1 VLSHTSLGGLNALPP
16 SLRSLSTQLVDV
28 DGAVERM
35 RGPLL
40 ALRDKVAAA
49 REVAQTQ
56 LDALQEGL
64 AARAALA
71 QQRATLQLCVDAQHA
86 AAKLERLVEEVKKA
100 DGPSEQ
106 AAMPTPTVEALLD
119 RAVAEA
125 TRATLLL
132 SRGEDLPFMR
142 GVAPRA
148 NNAREALC
156 TRLSAALRAALD
168 AGDVTA
174 ARRWLAAY
182 ASARDA
188 DGAAAVLGELL
199 VRPLVNRVLADDSS
213 AAGAT
218 ATLQPCL
225 EVLRTALQPHSEVL
239 FMDGAGHGANSQ
251 QHAGN
256 ALDVVRGMALGGRA
270 ILREVDAALGE
281 KRPDAFSP
289 GRPDAFRGNHVA
301 VTHFCGWVATS
312 CVPSDGAAGPGLAAV
327 RAAQEALLRRFNLG
341 AYFGIRFQDIA
352 SAMEASLT
360 AKTPLDAPPAGFYPP
375 AEDGAAPPPG
385 LATTAGAAAW
395 LACRRPFH
403 DQVYLPALADKCLAL
418 SLQCVTRLAAWTAAG
433 CEARKKA
440 NAAADAA
447 AAAAEAAA
455 AAASSSGTAAPV
467 PAPAA
472 QTTSASAGL
481 PTDWAVHAGPEELVS
496 LWCDTVAL
504 AAYLRGDTH
513 RSLVLGAM
521 RHVESAHGAVVAA
534 LDDVAGEIL
543 EAGAPAQAMAAVVV
557 ADRCMEVLR
566 QIKGIT
572 ATYRMTNKPAP
583 TRHSHFVPGVTQPL
597 RAILDG
603 PRLSASLSADAKRS
617 FSHAV
622 ALVVTSR
629 YEELARELVTTV
641 KKTESSLRRLRERRA
656 AGGPGAAATPAGGDS
671 DMSDTDKI
679 CRQLVLDA
687 QEFGRQLSK
696 FGVDATSL
704 PPFKELLKVVGEE
717 EK

>member
-1 VLSHTSLGGLNALPP
+1 M
-16 SLRSLSTQLVDV
+16 DV

-35 RGPLL
+35 RGPLV

-49 REVAQTQ
+49 RDVAQTQ

-100 DGPSEQ
+100 DGLSAQ
-106 AAMPTPTVEALLD
+106 AATPTPTVEALLD

-132 SRGEDLPFMR
+132 SRGDGLPFMR

-148 NNAREALC
+148 NTAREALC

-168 AGDVTA
+168 SGDVTS

-188 DGAAAVLGELL
+188 DGAAGVLGELL
-199 VRPLVNRVLADDSS
+199 VRPLVSRVLADDTS
-213 AAGAT
+213 AAGAA

-225 EVLRTALQPHSEVL
+225 EALRVALQPHPQVL
-239 FMDGAGHGANSQ
+239 FMDGATGGSSQQQHGA
-251 QHAGN
+251 

-270 ILREVDAALGE
+270 ILREVDAALAD

-301 VTHFCGWVATS
+301 VATFCAWVVATS
-312 CVPSDGAAGPGLAAV
+312 CGPSDGAAATAPGLTAV

-352 SAMEASLT
+352 SAMEARLT
-360 AKTPLDAPPAGFYPP
+360 AKTPLDAPPTGFYPSV
-375 AEDGAAPPPG
+375 EDAQPPG
-385 LATTAGAAAW
+385 LATTAAAATW
-395 LACRRPFH
+395 VACRRPFSE
-403 DQVYLPALADKCLAL
+403 QVYLPALADKCLAL
-418 SLQCVTRLAAWTAAG
+418 SLQCVTRLAAWTTAG

-455 AAASSSGTAAPV
+455 AAASSAGAPA

-472 QTTSASAGL
+472 QTTTPAAAAL
-481 PTDWAVHAGPEELVS
+481 PTDWAVNAAPEELVS

-504 AAYLRGDTH
+504 AAYLRGDAH
-513 RSLVLGAM
+513 RALVLGAM
-521 RHVESAHGAVVAA
+521 GHVESAHRAVTAA

-543 EAGAPAQAMAAVVV
+543 GAGAPAQTMAAVVV

-603 PRLSASLSADAKRS
+603 PRLSATLGADGKRS
-617 FSHAV
+617 FAHAV

-629 YEELARELVTTV
+629 YEELARDLVTTV

-656 AGGPGAAATPAGGDS
+656 AGAPGTAAVPAGGAADS

-679 CRQLVLDA
+679 CRQLVLDT
-687 QEFGRQLSK
+687 QEFGRQLAK

-704 PPFKELLKVVGEE
+704 PPFKELWTVVAPEGEPLTLQ
-717 EK
+717 

>member
-1 VLSHTSLGGLNALPP
+1 M
-16 SLRSLSTQLVDV
+16 DV

-35 RGPLL
+35 RGPLV

-86 AAKLERLVEEVKKA
+86 AAKLERLVEEVKRA
-100 DGPSEQ
+100 DGPSTQ
-106 AAMPTPTVEALLD
+106 AAIPTPTVEALLD

-148 NNAREALC
+148 NTSREALC
-156 TRLSAALRAALD
+156 TRLSTALRAALD

-174 ARRWLAAY
+174 SRRWLAAY

-188 DGAAAVLGELL
+188 DGAAALLGELL
-199 VRPLVNRVLADDSS
+199 VRPLVSRVLADDTS
-213 AAGAT
+213 AAGAA

-225 EVLRTALQPHSEVL
+225 EALRTALQPHSEVL
-239 FMDGAGHGANSQ
+239 FMDGAAHGASSR

-270 ILREVDAALGE
+270 ILREVDAALAE

-301 VTHFCGWVATS
+301 VTHFCTWVAAS
-312 CVPSDGAAGPGLAAV
+312 CGPSDGAAAGLGLAAV

-352 SAMEASLT
+352 SAMETSLT

-455 AAASSSGTAAPV
+455 ASASSAGTAAPV

-472 QTTSASAGL
+472 QTASASTGL
-481 PTDWAVHAGPEELVS
+481 PTDWAVNASAEELVS

-504 AAYLRGDTH
+504 AAYLRGDAH

-521 RHVESAHGAVVAA
+521 RHVESAHGAVAAA

-543 EAGAPAQAMAAVVV
+543 GAGAPAQAMAAVVV

-603 PRLSASLSADAKRS
+603 PRLSTSLSADAKQS

-687 QEFGRQLSK
+687 QEFGRQLAK
-696 FGVDATSL
+696 FGVDATTL
-704 PPFKELLKVVGEE
+704 PPFKELWTVVAPEGDPLTLH
-717 EK
+717 